1 MPIVWTFWGVGGVL
15 LVLAQAAIRLT
26 PRALEP
32 LQNGSL
38 GWWELALYAAWVGF
52 MAYSEGYRGFQL
64 QFSPRVVRRAFE
76 LPVAGSLWYI
86 AFGPL
91 YCMSLIGASRTD
103 QVRARVLFV
112 AIVGLVLSVRLL
124 PQPWRGIVDGG
135 VVVGLGWGV
144 IATVRLFVQELTK
157 RARHRSTSGAL

>member
-1 MPIVWTFWGVGGVL
+1 MPTVLTFWGIGGVL
-15 LVLAQAAIRLT
+15 LVLTQAAIRLT

-38 GWWELALYAAWVGF
+38 GWWQLALYAAWIGI
-52 MAYSEGYRGFQL
+52 MAYSEGYRGFQV

-76 LPVAGSLWYI
+76 LPVAGSLWYM

-91 YCMSLIGASRTD
+91 YCMSLIGAPRTE
-103 QVRARVLFV
+103 QMRARVLSV
-112 AIVGLVLSVRLL
+112 TIVGLVLSVRLL

-135 VVVGLGWGV
+135 VVVGLAWGV
-144 IATVRLFVQELTK
+144 IATVMRFIQEVAK
-157 RARHRSTSGAL
+157 RARNRSTSGAL